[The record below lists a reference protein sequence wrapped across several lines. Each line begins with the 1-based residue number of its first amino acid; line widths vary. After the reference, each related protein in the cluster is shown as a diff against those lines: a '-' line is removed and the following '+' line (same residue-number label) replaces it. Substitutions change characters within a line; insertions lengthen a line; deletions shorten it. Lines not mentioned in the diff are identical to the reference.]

1 MSDFGI
7 MDDAEI
13 LPAGSEIL
21 RSARTSAHTSPAK
34 QLVEVITRGARRNWR
49 PEEKQE
55 IVLASLAPGAV
66 PSAICRQHG
75 IGSGQLSVWRQQF
88 REGRLGHTSPP
99 VLNFAQA
106 VVTSAQTLAAPAE
119 PLPMSRRSTTPS
131 RRHKPSGPSKDT
143 ELIEIALPNG
153 MVVRVGADV
162 DQAALG
168 RVLTALKSA

>member
-1 MSDFGI
+1 

-13 LPAGSEIL
+13 MPNGSDVL
-21 RSARTSAHTSPAK
+21 RSARTRAPTSPPK
-34 QLVEVITRGARRNWR
+34 QTVEVITRGARRNWR
-49 PEEKQE
+49 PEEKRE

-75 IGSGQLSVWRQQF
+75 IGSGQLSVWRQQL
-88 REGRLGHTSPP
+88 REGKLGHPSAPT
-99 VLNFAQA
+99 LNFAQA
-106 VVTSAQTLAAPAE
+106 VVTQTQALVAPE
-119 PLPMSRRSTTPS
+119 VPLPMSGHPAAPS
-131 RRHKPSGPSKDT
+131 RRQKHRSPSMNG

-168 RVLTALKSA
+168 RVLAALKNA